1 MRVNLSSKAPNLRQR
16 GGTVVGIIIG
26 LLLGLCAALAVAI
39 YVTKVPVPFVN
50 KPPVRSAQQDQDE
63 ARKNQG
69 WNPNAP
75 LQQNKPAAG
84 TASAPAFPVQPPP
97 DPGKPDPVA
106 KPPATNSTNSTD
118 ATAAKP
124 AKPAK
129 SASAADPL
137 GELAN
142 AKTAKATDKGS
153 DKPAD
158 KAAEKV
164 TAAPPLAANPGAA
177 SADGTVDPFTYFVQ
191 AGAFR
196 TAEDAEAQRAKLGLM
211 GVNAKVTER
220 EQAGRTVWRVR
231 IGPFQKKDDADKTKE
246 RLDGSG
252 FETALV
258 RVQR

>member
-1 MRVNLSSKAPNLRQR
+1 MRVNLSNRAPRKTARASQR

-26 LLLGLCAALAVAI
+26 LLLGLSAALAVAI

-50 KPPVRSAQQDQDE
+50 KPPVRSAQQDQEE

-69 WNPNAP
+69 WNPNGP
-75 LQQNKPAAG
+75 LQQNKPGAGAAP
-84 TASAPAFPVQPPP
+84 APAFPVLPPP

-106 KPPATNSTNSTD
+106 KPPATNPAADT
-118 ATAAKP
+118 AAAKP

-129 SASAADPL
+129 TASAADPL
-137 GELAN
+137 GELAK
-142 AKTAKATDKGS
+142 AKT

-158 KAAEKV
+158 KPAEKV
-164 TAAPPLAANPGAA
+164 TAAPPLAADPAAA
-177 SADGTVDPFTYFVQ
+177 SANGTVDPFSYFVQ

-211 GVNAKVTER
+211 GINAKVTER

-231 IGPFQKKDDADKTKE
+231 VGPYQNKGDADKTKE